1 MSKHYII
8 YSHGF
13 GVRKDDR
20 GLFTDIAKS
29 LGDDFE
35 HIMFDFNT
43 FNEEKWNM
51 VVEPLDTQAEKLQSQ
66 IDGLNIQSEDKMTI
80 VAHSQGCIVA
90 ALANPTDISRLI
102 FITPPDSIDIA
113 RMKNFFGN
121 RPGSIVNDQEFT
133 TPRRDG
139 TTTTIPKRYWE
150 AAESIDVIGLYKNLN
165 KNMKTTFYVASDDE
179 VLGVTDFSS
188 VSDRIDLEV
197 LPGNHDFTGEYRKEF
212 LRRIVELFK

>member
-1 MSKHYII
+1 MSKYYIV

-35 HIMFDFNT
+35 HIMFDYNT
-43 FNEEKWNM
+43 FNELTKNM
-51 VVEPLDTQAEKLQSQ
+51 IVEPLDTQAEKLKSQ
-66 IDGLNIQSEDKMTI
+66 IEKLNIQPEDTLDI
-80 VAHSQGCIVA
+80 IAHSQGCIVA
-90 ALANPTDISRLI
+90 ARANISNVNQII
-102 FITPPDSIDIA
+102 FVTPPDSIDVK

-121 RPGSIVNDQEFT
+121 RPGSIVNDQEFI

-150 AAESIDVIGLYKNLN
+150 VAESIENLN
-165 KNMKTTFYVASDDE
+165 RNTRKTFYVASDDE
-179 VLGVTDFSS
+179 VLGVTDFSDIS
-188 VSDRIDLEV
+188 KFIDLEV
-197 LPGNHDFTGEYRKEF
+197 LPGNHDFTGEYRKE
-212 LRRIVELFK
+212 LIKSIVELLVNK